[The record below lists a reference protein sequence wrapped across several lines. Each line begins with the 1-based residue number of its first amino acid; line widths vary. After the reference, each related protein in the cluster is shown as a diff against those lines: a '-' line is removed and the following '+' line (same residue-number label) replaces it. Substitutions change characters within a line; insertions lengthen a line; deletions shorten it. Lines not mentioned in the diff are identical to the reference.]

1 MTKSAITW
9 LPTDKRE
16 NKIVA
21 SASELALQKPRFGIS
36 NWQNSFK
43 KKKKK
48 KKRETLYKGFVLCIS
63 FLWSSSDPPW
73 RYTAPKVSW
82 LFRGGKLARQQVPL
96 HFSGKRWRPAKSG
109 YRRIRRVGVV
119 SYWQTWSWACH
130 RCRQGS
136 TDVPLIYNLLTSILT
151 ICYRFTTVTLF
162 CNAGVAR
169 IGVVLLR

>member
-48 KKRETLYKGFVLCIS
+48 KREKPYTKALSFVSRFFDRRAILR
-63 FLWSSSDPPW
+63 DV
-73 RYTAPKVSW
+73 TAPKVSW

-96 HFSGKRWRPAKSG
+96 HFSGKRWQPAKSG